1 MRLTFTATHLPTD
14 ATADFVVECDEDT
27 VLGEVVEI
35 VARRFGLS
43 AESIVEVAVD
53 SVPTTPHA
61 RLGAGVLLEGARLTF
76 GAPAPVLPLPA
87 DLPSVRIVGGPGAG
101 TVVVLD
107 AGVAHVGSAPD
118 ATVHLPDRTAP
129 EYAAVLRLDLN
140 RRFTIIPTR
149 GSRVLVD
156 GAEVDVETPVEPGGV
171 VAIGDTLLS
180 VAVPDADRAAITLTP
195 GGGTLD
201 YTRPPRLLPE
211 EAPTVFKLPAAPG
224 QQSRRSIPIIAAL
237 APLGMA
243 AVMISI
249 FHNVAYLAF
258 GLMSPIIMFGNA
270 WWDRRNGKKTHRQR
284 VAEYEE
290 TKRAVE
296 ADALEAVARYQRE
309 SRTSAP
315 DPATVLDIAL
325 RRRARLWERRR
336 TDPDYLTLR
345 VGTAD
350 VPSGV
355 VLEDP
360 AALEHRRAVDKLA
373 EDVPVV
379 VDLVEHGVVGIAGRE
394 EHTKHLT
401 SWLVAQLAV
410 LQSPRDTQFVVLT
423 DAQSSSEWAWLR
435 WVPQARPGFGQDAVI
450 AIGNDAET
458 LGARVAELGQVIDS
472 RQRALRESG
481 ARVVAGPDVVVVLDG
496 ARRLRALPGLIRILK
511 EGPAVGVRAICIEE
525 EARLLPEECSVVVT
539 VGSERI
545 RVAAQRQATITDVR
559 PDRVPDGWFESV
571 ARAIAPMVDA
581 DDESDAGGLPTSSRL
596 LDVML
601 LEPPTARA
609 ITGGW
614 GVRPRTTEVVVGES
628 LDGPFAFDLR
638 RDGPHGLVA
647 GTTGS
652 GKSELLQT
660 IVASLAATN
669 TPEGMNFVLIDYK
682 GGAAFRDFAP
692 LPHTVGMVTDLDTHL
707 VERALESLGAELRRR
722 EHLLAEAA
730 AKDIEDY
737 VERLGRGEPLPP
749 MPRLLIVIDE
759 FASLVRELPD
769 FVTGLVNIA
778 QRGRSLGIHLI
789 LATQRPTGVVSND
802 IRANTN
808 LRIAL
813 RVTDSSESTDVIDAG
828 DAAQIQKS
836 TPGRGYIRLGAGALL
851 PFQSGRVGGRRPG
864 ATSNRRRPV
873 WASSVSWS
881 SLGAPPPAPP
891 KSEDRSDDDRTDL
904 QELVAAVAGAAET
917 LGGPEPYRPWL
928 DALPESLLFTDVN
941 DSAWE
946 VDVPSTTSSRVN
958 PLPFALQDFPGEQA
972 QRVRSLDLDTDGH
985 LYVVGAPRSGR
996 SQVLRTIAAAVAR
1009 NTSSADVHVYALD
1022 CGNGALL
1029 PIQALPHAGAVVQRV
1044 QTERAQRL
1052 LAKLTQELAR
1062 RQQVLADGGFA
1073 SIVEQRAAAVSPA
1086 DRLPH
1091 IVFMLDRWEGF
1102 VGSLGELDHGA
1113 PTDQVMTM
1121 LREGASVG
1129 IHLVVTGDRQLLSSR
1144 MATLVEDKLV
1154 LRLSDRGDY
1163 GLAAL
1168 NPRKLPE
1175 QIPDGR
1181 AFSSETAVETQ
1192 IALLAAAGTGQAQA
1206 AAITALATF
1215 ATGRDAGVER
1225 SRRPFRVD
1233 QLSGPVP
1240 FDRAWE
1246 MRTDDADLFGLVGI
1260 GGDDLAAIG
1269 PDLAQAGSFAIGGP
1283 AKSGRS
1289 SVLLS
1294 ITRSVLRAGG
1304 QVVLVTPR
1312 QSPLRALASEP
1323 GVLAV
1328 HEGTDITDDLLAPR
1342 FDDQPG
1348 RRVLVIDDAELVK
1361 DAPAKTWLQGFV
1373 KRAADGGQAIVA
1385 AGLTAEFGVGFTGW
1399 QVDMKRARSGALL
1412 SPQAITEGDL
1422 LGMRLPRSSVVDRV
1436 QPGSAIVHLGDGE
1449 LVSVQVP
1456 VP

>member
-1 MRLTFTATHLPTD
+1 MRLTFTAAHLPSG
-14 ATADFVVECDEDT
+14 ASADFVVECDEDT
-27 VLGEVVEI
+27 VLGEVVEV
-35 VARRFGLS
+35 VARRLGQG
-43 AESIVEVAVD
+43 AASIVDVAVD
-53 SVPTTPHA
+53 AVPTTPHA
-61 RLGAGVLLEGARLTF
+61 RIGDGVLLEGARLTF
-76 GAPAPVLPLPA
+76 GGPAPVLPLPE

-118 ATVHLPDRTAP
+118 ATVRLPDRTAP

-140 RRFTIIPTR
+140 RHFTVIPTE

-156 GAEVDVETPVEPGGV
+156 RTEIDAETPVGPGSV
-171 VAIGDTLLS
+171 ITVGDTLLS

-195 GGGTLD
+195 GGGSLD

-211 EAPTVFKLPAAPG
+211 ENPTVFKLPAAPG
-224 QQSRRSIPIIAAL
+224 QQTRRSIPIIAAL

-284 VAEYEE
+284 VVEYEE

-296 ADALEAVARYQRE
+296 ADALEAVVRYQRE
-309 SRTSAP
+309 LRTSAP
-315 DPATVLDIAL
+315 DPATVLDVAL

-360 AALEHRRAVDKLA
+360 TALEHRRAVDKLA

-379 VDLVEHGVVGIAGRE
+379 VHLGERGVVGVAGRE
-394 EHTKHLT
+394 EHTRHLT
-401 SWLVAQLAV
+401 SWFVAQLAV
-410 LQSPRDTQFVVLT
+410 LQSPRDTQFVLLT
-423 DAQSSSEWAWLR
+423 DAQSADEWAWTR

-458 LGARVAELGQVIDS
+458 LGARVAELGQLIDA
-472 RQRALRESG
+472 RQRAMRESN
-481 ARVVAGPDVVVVLDG
+481 ARGVPGPDVVVVLDG

-511 EGPAVGVRAICIEE
+511 EGPAVGVRAICIEG

-539 VGSERI
+539 VGAERI

-559 PDRVPDGWFESV
+559 PDWIPDGWFETV
-571 ARAIAPMVDA
+571 ARALAPMVDA
-581 DDESDAGGLPTSSRL
+581 DDESDAGGLPTASRL

-609 ITGGW
+609 VTGKW
-614 GVRPRTTEVVVGES
+614 SVRPRTTEVVIGES
-628 LDGPFAFDLR
+628 LDGPFAFNLR
-638 RDGPHGLVA
+638 KDGPHGLVA

-722 EHLLAEAA
+722 EHLLAGAA

-813 RVTDSSESTDVIDAG
+813 RVTDTSESTDVIDAG

-864 ATSNRRRPV
+864 ASSNRRRAV
-873 WASSVSWS
+873 WVGPVSWS
-881 SLGAPPPAPP
+881 ALGTTPPAPP
-891 KSEDRSDDDRTDL
+891 RSEEQSADDRTDL
-904 QELVAAVAGAAET
+904 QELVAAVTEASST
-917 LGGPEPYRPWL
+917 LGGPAPYRPWL
-928 DALPESLLFTDVN
+928 DALPETLLFTDCN
-941 DSAWE
+941 EQAWE
-946 VDVPSTTSSRVN
+946 LDSGDTVDARVS
-958 PLPFALQDFPGEQA
+958 PLPFALQDFPAEQA
-972 QRVRSLDLDTDGH
+972 QRVRSLDLDSDGH

-996 SQVLRTIAAAVAR
+996 SQVLRTIAAAIAR
-1009 NTSSADVHVYALD
+1009 NTSAADVHVYALD

-1029 PIQALPHAGAVVQRV
+1029 PIQALPHTGAVVQRV

-1052 LAKLTQELAR
+1052 LTKLTQELAR

-1073 SIVEQRAAAVSPA
+1073 GIVEQRDAAASPA

-1091 IVFMLDRWEGF
+1091 VVFMLDRWEGF

-1113 PTDQVMTM
+1113 PTDQVMTL

-1129 IHLVVTGDRQLLSSR
+1129 IHVVVTGDRQLLSSR

-1163 GLAAL
+1163 GLASL

-1181 AFSSETAVETQ
+1181 AFASESATETQ
-1192 IALLAAAGTGQAQA
+1192 IALLAAAGTGQSQA

-1215 ATGRDAGVER
+1215 ATERDRGVER
-1225 SRRPFRVD
+1225 GRRPFRVD

-1246 MRTDDADLFGLVGI
+1246 MRTDDAGLFALVGI
-1260 GGDDLAAIG
+1260 GGDDLAAVG
-1269 PDLAQAGSFAIGGP
+1269 PDLSTAGSFVVGGP
-1283 AKSGRS
+1283 ARSGRS
-1289 SVLLS
+1289 ATLLS
-1294 ITRSVLRAGG
+1294 ITRSVLREGG
-1304 QVVLVTPR
+1304 EVVLVTPR
-1312 QSPLRALASEP
+1312 QSPLRSLAGET
-1323 GVLAV
+1323 GVLAS
-1328 HEGTDITDDLLAPR
+1328 HEGADLTEDLLAPW
-1342 FDDQPG
+1342 FDGQPG

-1361 DAPAKTWLQGFV
+1361 DAPAKSWLQGFV

-1385 AGLTAEFGVGFTGW
+1385 GGLTAEFGVGFTGW

-1422 LGMRLPRSSVVDRV
+1422 LGMRLPRSSIVDRV
-1436 QPGSAIVHLGDGE
+1436 QVGAALVHLGDGE

-1456 VP
+1456 TP

>member
-35 VARRFGLS
+35 VACRFGLS

-53 SVPTTPHA
+53 AVPTTPHA
-61 RLGAGVLLEGARLTF
+61 RLGDGVLLEGSRLTF

-107 AGVAHVGSAPD
+107 AGIAHVGSAPD

-129 EYAAVLRLDLN
+129 EYAAILRLDLN
-140 RRFTIIPTR
+140 RRFSIIPTR
-149 GSRVLVD
+149 GSRVLLD
-156 GAEVDVETPVEPGGV
+156 GTELDEETPVEPGSV
-171 VAIGDTLLS
+171 VTIGDTLLS
-180 VAVPDADRAAITLTP
+180 VAVPDADRAAITLTA

-211 EAPTVFKLPAAPG
+211 ETPTVFKLPAAPG

-290 TKRAVE
+290 TKKAVE
-296 ADALEAVARYQRE
+296 ADALEAVVRYQRE

-379 VDLVEHGVVGIAGRE
+379 VDLGEHGVVGVAGRD
-394 EHTKHLT
+394 EHTRHLT

-423 DAQSSSEWAWLR
+423 DAQSADEWAWLR

-458 LGARVAELGQVIDS
+458 LGARVAEIGQLIDA
-472 RQRALRESG
+472 RQRAMRESNVRG
-481 ARVVAGPDVVVVLDG
+481 IPGPDVVVVLDG

-539 VGSERI
+539 VGPERI
-545 RVAAQRQATITDVR
+545 RVAAQRQATVTDVR
-559 PDRVPDGWFESV
+559 PDRIPDGWFETV
-571 ARAIAPMVDA
+571 ARAVAPMVDA
-581 DDESDAGGLPTSSRL
+581 DDESDAGGLPSSSRL

-609 ITGGW
+609 ITGKW
-614 GVRPRTTEVVVGES
+614 NVRARTTEVVVGES

-638 RDGPHGLVA
+638 KDGPHGLVA

-722 EHLLAEAA
+722 EHLLADAA

-737 VERLGRGEPLPP
+737 VDRLVRGEPLPP

-851 PFQSGRVGGRRPG
+851 PFQAGRVGGRRPG
-864 ATSNRRRPV
+864 LSTGRKQV
-873 WASSVSWS
+873 WAGAVSWS
-881 SLGAPPPAPP
+881 SLGTTPPAPP
-891 KSEDRSDDDRTDL
+891 KSKELQAEERTDL
-904 QELVAAVAGAAET
+904 QELVGAVAEAATE
-917 LGGPEPYRPWL
+917 LGGPAPYRPWL
-928 DALPESLLFTDVN
+928 DALPETLLFTDLN
-941 DSAWE
+941 DRAWE
-946 VDVPSTTSSRVN
+946 LDDSSTTDARVG
-958 PLPFALQDFPGEQA
+958 PLPFALQDFPAEQT
-972 QRVRSLDLDTDGH
+972 QRVRSLDLDSDGH

-1009 NTSSADVHVYALD
+1009 NTSAADVHVYALD

-1052 LAKLTQELAR
+1052 LTKLTQELAR

-1073 SIVEQRAAAVSPA
+1073 SIVEQRAAAVVPA

-1113 PTDQVMTM
+1113 PTDQVMTL

-1163 GLAAL
+1163 GLASL

-1175 QIPDGR
+1175 QVPDGR
-1181 AFSSETAVETQ
+1181 AFASESATETQ
-1192 IALLAAAGTGQAQA
+1192 IALLAAAGTGQSQA

-1215 ATGRDAGVER
+1215 ATERDRSVER
-1225 SRRPFRVD
+1225 ARRPFRVD

-1246 MRTDDADLFGLVGI
+1246 MRDDDAALFGLVGI
-1260 GGDDLAAIG
+1260 GGDDLTAIG
-1269 PDLAQAGSFAIGGP
+1269 PDLAAAGSFVVGGP

-1294 ITRSVLRAGG
+1294 IARSVLREGG
-1304 QVVLVTPR
+1304 EIVLVTPR

-1323 GVLAV
+1323 GVLGA
-1328 HEGTDITDDLLAPR
+1328 HEGVDVTEADLAPL
-1342 FDDQPG
+1342 FDGQPG

-1361 DAPAKTWLQGFV
+1361 DAPAKSWLQGFV
-1373 KRAADGGQAIVA
+1373 KSAADNGQAIVA

-1399 QVDMKRARSGALL
+1399 QVDMKRRRSGALL

-1422 LGMRLPRSSVVDRV
+1422 LGMRLPRSSIVERV
-1436 QPGSAIVHLGDGE
+1436 QVGSALVHLGDGE